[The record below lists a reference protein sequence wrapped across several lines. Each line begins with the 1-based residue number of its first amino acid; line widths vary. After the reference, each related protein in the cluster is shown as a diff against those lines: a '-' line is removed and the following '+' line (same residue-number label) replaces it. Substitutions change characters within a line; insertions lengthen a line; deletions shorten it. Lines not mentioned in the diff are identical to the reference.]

1 MEALKI
7 VKRIVSYFVFVIAAS
22 LFLKNSVTFALAYYI
37 DSSKA
42 FEASFLPAIYSILTL
57 GITLLFQLLVIG
69 KPKEIEENIYP
80 WVLTVPFAVVLF
92 TSVFIIAQAVVACN
106 NDPSLSVMYA
116 VVGMLPATTLSII
129 EIAIGAILFIKS
141 KKAEPEQKID
151 EENQI
156 CLTKE
161 E

>member
-1 MEALKI
+1 MEAIKI
-7 VKRIVSYFVFVIAAS
+7 IKRIASYLVFVIAAS
-22 LFLKNSVTFALAYYI
+22 LFLKNSVTVALAYYI

-80 WVLTVPFAVVLF
+80 WILTVPFAVMLF
-92 TSVFIIAQAVVACN
+92 TSIFIIAQAIVACN
-106 NDPSLSVMYA
+106 NDPTLSVMYA
-116 VVGMLPATTLSII
+116 VVGMLPVTTLSVI
-129 EIAIGAILFIKS
+129 EIAAGAMFFIKN
-141 KKAEPEQKID
+141 KKVEPEQKID

-156 CLTKE
+156 NLTKE

>member
-7 VKRIVSYFVFVIAAS
+7 IKRIISYLVFVIAAS
-22 LFLKNSVTFALAYYI
+22 LFLKNSVTVALAYYI

-80 WVLTVPFAVVLF
+80 WILTVPFAVMLF
-92 TSVFIIAQAVVACN
+92 TSIFIIAQAIVTCN
-106 NDPSLSVMYA
+106 NDPNLSVMYA
-116 VVGMLPATTLSII
+116 VVGMLPVTTLSVI
-129 EIAIGAILFIKS
+129 EIAAGVMFFIKN

-156 CLTKE
+156 SLTKE

>member
-7 VKRIVSYFVFVIAAS
+7 IKRIISYLVFVIAAS
-22 LFLKNSVTFALAYYI
+22 LFLKNSVTVALAYYI

-80 WVLTVPFAVVLF
+80 WVLTVPFSVMLF
-92 TSVFIIAQAVVACN
+92 TSIFIIAQAIVACN
-106 NDPSLSVMYA
+106 NDPTLSVMYA
-116 VVGMLPATTLSII
+116 VVGMLPVTTLSVI
-129 EIAIGAILFIKS
+129 EIAAGAMFFIKN

-156 CLTKE
+156 SLTKE